1 MRITTRLELK
11 LLLLFQYNNMALHA
25 IIIDDE
31 LDGVKTLSLLI
42 EKFIPELKVI
52 AQTTNA
58 LEGIDMINNYRPEVV
73 FLDINMPILN
83 GFQLIENL
91 TYKNFQ
97 LVFTTAHTEYG
108 LKALKS
114 GAMDYLLKPLDIKEI
129 RETLDRIKIKKV
141 NQQFNY
147 EHVLSFMAEQ
157 LATERFKVPLPR
169 KQLVEYVLPHEII
182 YIEAQI
188 HHSKVA
194 LVNRE
199 IISVTKPLKEYETLL
214 CKDDEKFIRIHHSFI
229 INVNHIKRYLKEDGG
244 FAVMLGNKS
253 IPISK
258 HKKDIFLKAIN
269 LSNDA

>member
-1 MRITTRLELK
+1 
-11 LLLLFQYNNMALHA
+11 MALHA

-31 LDGVKTLSLLI
+31 PDGVKTLSLLI

-58 LEGIDMINNYRPEVV
+58 LEGIDVINNYRPDVV

-83 GFQLIENL
+83 GFQLLENL

-97 LVFTTAHTEYG
+97 LVFTTAHTEHG
-108 LKALKS
+108 LRALKS
-114 GAMDYLLKPLDIKEI
+114 GAIDYLLKPIDIKEI
-129 RETLDRIKIKKV
+129 RETLERLKIKRA
-141 NQQFNY
+141 NQAFNY
-147 EHVLSFMAEQ
+147 EHVLGLMAEQ

-188 HHSKVA
+188 HHSKIA

-199 IISVTKPLKEYETLL
+199 IICVTKPLKEYEALL
-214 CKDDEKFIRIHHSFI
+214 CRPDEKFIRIHHSFI
-229 INVNHIKRYLKEDGG
+229 INVNHIRRYLKEDGG

-258 HKKDIFLKAIN
+258 YKKAVFLKAIN
-269 LSNDA
+269 LLGDT